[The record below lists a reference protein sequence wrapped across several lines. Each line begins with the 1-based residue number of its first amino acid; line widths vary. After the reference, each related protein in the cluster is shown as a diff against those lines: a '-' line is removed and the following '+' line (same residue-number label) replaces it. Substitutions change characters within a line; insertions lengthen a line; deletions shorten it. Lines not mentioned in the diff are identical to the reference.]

1 MAADSKAPAPLR
13 TTTSRSESEEA
24 ESRPLSE
31 KNVRFGVGFLAYN
44 EQDLIA
50 KTVEEA
56 VTSLSAIPGLTWH
69 VVVVNDGSRDRTGEI
84 AEELAKKDPRVSV
97 VHHDGNK
104 GYAVAT
110 ETALRNVPGEVV
122 MVVDGDG
129 QHTMGDA
136 PLFLD
141 AVDRG
146 ADVVFCWKKVR
157 HDPMGRLILSRGLR
171 ILSHWIL
178 GSPLHDI
185 NAGCRAFR
193 REVARRIEI
202 KHRIN
207 FVGDEIYARCRI
219 AGWKVDEV
227 IVRHFPREAG
237 QSIHRPF
244 KMLGTILRVI
254 RYLFDLRAEMKQSDA
269 LKRLVRKKA

>member
-1 MAADSKAPAPLR
+1 MADDREVGADRGPAPD
-13 TTTSRSESEEA
+13 RS
-24 ESRPLSE
+24 
-31 KNVRFGVGFLAYN
+31 VRIGVGFLAYN
-44 EQDLIA
+44 EEELIA
-50 KTVEEA
+50 KTVAEA
-56 VTSLSAIPGLTWH
+56 VASLSAIPNLTWH

-84 AEELAKKDPRVSV
+84 AEELARKDRRVSV

-129 QHTMGDA
+129 QHTMADA
-136 PLFLD
+136 PLFLEAID
-141 AVDRG
+141 AG
-146 ADVVFCWKKVR
+146 AEVVFCWKKKR
-157 HDPMGRLILSRGLR
+157 YDPVGRLVLSKGLNT
-171 ILSHWIL
+171 LSHWIL

-193 REVARRIEI
+193 GDIARRMEI

-207 FVGDEIYARCRI
+207 FVGAEIFARCRI
-219 AGWKVDEV
+219 AGWRVAEV
-227 IVRHFPREAG
+227 VVRHFPREAG

-244 KMLGTILRVI
+244 KMAGTILRVL
-254 RYLFDLRAEMKQSDA
+254 RYLFDLRAEMRQAEA
-269 LKRLVRKKA
+269 LRRLVVKKAP

>member
-1 MAADSKAPAPLR
+1 MPDRGVPPLR
-13 TTTSRSESEEA
+13 EAGSRAGKPVEPRIA
-24 ESRPLSE
+24 QP
-31 KNVRFGVGFLAYN
+31 NVRLGVGFLAYN
-44 EQDLIA
+44 EEELIA

-56 VTSLSAIPGLTWH
+56 VTSLSAIPNLTWH

-84 AEELAKKDPRVSV
+84 AEELAKKDPRISV

-129 QHTMGDA
+129 QHTMADA
-136 PLFLD
+136 PLFLEAID
-141 AVDRG
+141 NG
-146 ADVVFCWKKVR
+146 ADVVFCWKKIR
-157 HDPMGRLILSRGLR
+157 YDGAGRKVLSLGLR
-171 ILSHWIL
+171 VLSHWIL

-193 REVARRIEI
+193 KDVARRIEI

-219 AGWKVDEV
+219 AGWTVAEV
-227 IVRHFPREAG
+227 VVRHFPREAG
-237 QSIHRPF
+237 KSIHRPF
-244 KMLGTILRVI
+244 KMLGTIMRVI
-254 RYLFDLRAEMKQSDA
+254 RYLFDLRGEMKQGEA
-269 LKRLVRKKA
+269 LRRLVANKKTT